1 MKEPKLIVNP
11 EKEEFVEVRGKRFA
25 CYAIPTDLITEND
38 DLEEVARW
46 YGKPLMQPGDILI
59 LSEKMVACTQGKAKP
74 MDAIKPGRLARFLC
88 KFVRKTDYGIGLAM
102 PETMQCALNECG
114 TFRILVASAV
124 GAVGKLFRQ
133 KGWFYKVAGYK
144 ASAVDGPCSFTLPP
158 YDHYVVPAPD

>member
-1 MKEPKLIVNP
+1 
-11 EKEEFVEVRGKRFA
+11 
-25 CYAIPTDLITEND
+25 
-38 DLEEVARW
+38 
-46 YGKPLMQPGDILI
+46 
-59 LSEKMVACTQGKAKP
+59 
-74 MDAIKPGRLARFLC
+74 
-88 KFVRKTDYGIGLAM
+88 M

-158 YDHYVVPAPD
+158 YDHYVVPAPDQPNETAAKLSKVLDGALVLIIDLNDMDGFSAPPIPMQIWISIWKSSGRILWASLENKPLWASSAPFPNNWKRSAQLFRLCGSFCKKRRFHC